1 VELAGVTAHRT
12 APVVAAEQLIYARW
26 LAAGTMIGLALL
38 AAAFLVYSL
47 GIVEPHIPHEDLP
60 ELWTLPL
67 EEYLDAAE
75 APLGW
80 NWLLLVDKGDFMN
93 FIGIGF
99 LALVSVLCYVRILAE
114 FVARRDRLYAAIALL
129 QLLVLLTV
137 ASGLV
142 GAGH

>member
-1 VELAGVTAHRT
+1 MKLARVSARRVPPV
-12 APVVAAEQLIYARW
+12 APEQTIYARW
-26 LAAGTMIGLALL
+26 LAAGTNVGLVLL
-38 AAAFLVYSL
+38 AAAFVVYSL

-67 EEYLDAAE
+67 EEYLDAVD

-93 FIGIGF
+93 FVGIGF
-99 LALVSVLCYVRILAE
+99 LALVSVLCYLRIFAE
-114 FVARRDRLYAAIALL
+114 FVARRDRVYALIALL
-129 QLLVLLTV
+129 QLVVLIAV
-137 ASGLV
+137 ASGLI